1 MQTVTEEDE
10 LNKGED
16 DSYEMPNSDDRITW
30 CDLINA
36 IKYKVG
42 FFIMAGVIFAGLVAF
57 YYLGIPSSCQQC
69 EDYYDKRSIADSIDE
84 FENDLEVSDESLTSP
99 NNLVKRLIRE
109 THDG

>member
-16 DSYEMPNSDDRITW
+16 GSYEMSPQDDRITW

-69 EDYYDKRSIADSIDE
+69 EDYYDKRSIADELESG
-84 FENDLEVSDESLTSP
+84 FEVSDESVISP
-99 NNLVKRLIRE
+99 DNLVKRLIRE
-109 THDG
+109 SYDG

>member
-16 DSYEMPNSDDRITW
+16 GSYDMAPPDDRITW

-69 EDYYDKRSIADSIDE
+69 EDYYDKRSIDE
-84 FENDLEVSDESLTSP
+84 LELESDLVDSDESVISP
-99 NNLVKRLIRE
+99 DNLVKRLIRE
-109 THDG
+109 TYDR

>member
-16 DSYEMPNSDDRITW
+16 GSYEMPNSDDRITW

-69 EDYYDKRSIADSIDE
+69 EDYYDKRSIMDE
-84 FENDLEVSDESLTSP
+84 FESDIVDSDDSLTSP
-99 NNLVKRLIRE
+99 DNLVKRLIRE